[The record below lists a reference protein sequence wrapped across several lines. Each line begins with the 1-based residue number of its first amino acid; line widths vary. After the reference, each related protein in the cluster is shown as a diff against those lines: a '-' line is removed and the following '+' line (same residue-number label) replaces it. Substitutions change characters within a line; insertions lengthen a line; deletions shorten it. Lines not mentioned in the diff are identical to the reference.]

1 MRRRQWGPDFFLSSH
16 FYWQIVPV
24 AIMLIAGDTAS
35 CGGILRTLNS
45 PSTSAVT
52 TLKSAGTSCYTR
64 LNSVR
69 VIDIEGERCFRG
81 RHTGAFTRGLCLTV
95 FARLS

>member
-1 MRRRQWGPDFFLSSH
+1 
-16 FYWQIVPV
+16 
-24 AIMLIAGDTAS
+24 MLTAGDTAS
-35 CGGILRTLNS
+35 CGGILTTLNG

-81 RHTGAFTRGLCLTV
+81 RHTGALTRGLCLTV